1 MKIVIGGATSA
12 GRSIVGY
19 LSLGNNDIVVVDE
32 NAQKLD
38 ELAKEYDIQPV
49 TGSISHPDVQESV
62 GMKNADMLIAVT
74 DSDEVNLIACQVAY
88 TLFNVAQKIARVDS
102 KYFLNPMWN
111 TLYNEKSLP
120 VDLLITPDVE
130 IGEYILRLI
139 SLAGSTAVY
148 PFENNKINL
157 FSFVNKIA
165 DSPFSKFSVEH
176 INNKLAELE
185 AKIVMIIRG
194 NNRIINE
201 YAETYLQ
208 KNDLIYIICPT
219 AKNTDILHVFEV
231 DHNPYENVVIFG
243 ANAISHYIASNL
255 EKDDNLI
262 GCNIIDDNINQA
274 EKLADSLNNST
285 VISGEIMSDVILDES
300 GFNTADISIAVTDKD
315 KDNLLISLLASK
327 NKDTQALSLV
337 NSKDYNV
344 LARNIRNNTV
354 IDRSVVT
361 ISSIL
366 RHLRKARIDEAY
378 ALGREM
384 GEVWEIRLGED
395 SQNTNKKINELNLP
409 QTSSILGIINKN
421 HLITNLSD
429 YVLSA
434 EDKIVIY
441 VSISDIRKIEDIF
454 YR

>member
-49 TGSISHPDVQESV
+49 IGSISHPDVQESV

-130 IGEYILRLI
+130 IGEHILRLI
-139 SLAGSTAVY
+139 ALAGSTAVY
-148 PFENNKINL
+148 PFENNRMNL
-157 FSFVNKIA
+157 FSFINKIT
-165 DSPFSKFSVEH
+165 DSPFAQFSVEH
-176 INNKLAELE
+176 INSKLVEME
-185 AKIVMIIRG
+185 AKIVMIMRG
-194 NNRIINE
+194 NNLITNNFS
-201 YAETYLQ
+201 ETFLQ
-208 KNDLIYIICPT
+208 KNDAIYMLCPSER
-219 AKNTDILHVFEV
+219 NLEIMHVFGV

-243 ANAISHYIASNL
+243 ANAISQYIASNL

-262 GCNIIDDNINQA
+262 GCNIIDDDVKKA
-274 EKLADSLNNST
+274 EKLADLLNNST
-285 VISGEIMSDVILDES
+285 VISGEMMSDVILDES
-300 GFNTADISIAVTDKD
+300 GFNSADISIAVTDKD

-327 NKDTQALSLV
+327 NKETQALSLV

-344 LARNIRNNTV
+344 LAHNIRNNTV

-361 ISSIL
+361 ISAIL
-366 RHLRKARIDEAY
+366 RHLRKARINEAY
-378 ALGREM
+378 ALGRGM

-395 SQNTNKKINELNLP
+395 SKNVGKTVKELNLP
-409 QTSSILGIINKN
+409 QNTSLFAVFTNKDIIYD
-421 HLITNLSD
+421 LEE
-429 YVLSA
+429 YRFSA
-434 EDKIVIY
+434 DDKLLIY
-441 VSISDIRKIEDIF
+441 VAVSAIRRIEDIF
-454 YR
+454 YC